1 MPSSTA
7 LRKPARHVARSARRA
22 AAAHPLRQSAPK
34 PTVGAA
40 APPAARRAPRAARV
54 EKEQTILNEAEAQFA
69 RHGFEGATLEGIAAA
84 LGLSRHNLLY
94 YFPSKEVLYRRVL
107 DDVMTQ
113 WLEGMGALAVG
124 DDPASALRQYIGAK
138 LRSAR
143 ERPAASRIFAQ
154 EVMAGAPRYADAIT
168 ERVRPV
174 LQADVKV
181 FERWARQGHIRK
193 LDFTHLMFM
202 VWSVTQ
208 AYADLAPQ
216 FALLLGKSALDGAD
230 FAAAQAMLERVVLE
244 GLLTHAG

>member
-1 MPSSTA
+1 MARDLTAENPRVLAASPPSESV
-7 LRKPARHVARSARRA
+7 L
-22 AAAHPLRQSAPK
+22 
-34 PTVGAA
+34 
-40 APPAARRAPRAARV
+40 
-54 EKEQTILNEAEAQFA
+54 LN
-69 RHGFEGATLEGIAAA
+69 
-84 LGLSRHNLLY
+84 
-94 YFPSKEVLYRRVL
+94 RRVL

-113 WLEGMGALAVG
+113 WLDGMGALAAG
-124 DDPASALRQYIGAK
+124 DDPATSLRQYIGAK

-174 LQADVKV
+174 LQADVRV

-216 FALLLGKSALDGAD
+216 FALLLGKPALDGGD

-244 GLLTHAG
+244 GLLTHAA